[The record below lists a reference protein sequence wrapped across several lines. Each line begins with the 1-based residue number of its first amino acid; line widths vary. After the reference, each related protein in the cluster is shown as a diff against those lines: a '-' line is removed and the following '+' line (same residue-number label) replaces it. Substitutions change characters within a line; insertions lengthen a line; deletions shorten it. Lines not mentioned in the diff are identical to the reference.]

1 MYPYRPRRRWL
12 RWVLAWLAG
21 TVAVVVIGLCIEG
34 TVSPA
39 SQDPPDL
46 IGPTP
51 PWAQPAATATAVKP
65 GKGPEALRPSGAAAL
80 SGPLAVI
87 AGKQVINGVEL
98 GFPHS
103 TAGAVSAA
111 TDAAG
116 EVFSTLD
123 PDRAAAVMRLTA
135 DASYADAPQQ
145 AAHGAVSDRQYL
157 GVPAAGPV
165 PAGYSLVTEPVE
177 YQVRDVT
184 ADFVL
189 VLLLADFTTTQPG
202 EGTQT
207 RIAVFPFPMSWAA
220 GDWKAADP
228 GSASYLSL
236 AAEPFSPQAAALG
249 WQGLIPMGAPDAG

>member
-12 RWVLAWLAG
+12 RWILAYLAG
-21 TVAVVVIGLCIEG
+21 TVAVMVIGLCIEG
-34 TVSPA
+34 VVSPA
-39 SQDPPDL
+39 PQDPPDL

-51 PWAQPAATATAVKP
+51 LWAQPASPATAA
-65 GKGPEALRPSGAAAL
+65 RPSARPRASASSGTAAL
-80 SGPLAVI
+80 SGPLALV
-87 AGKQVINGVEL
+87 AGRQVINGVEL

-111 TDAAG
+111 ADTAG

-145 AAHGAVSDRQYL
+145 AAHGAASDRQYL

-184 ADFVL
+184 ADSAL

-207 RIAVFPFPMSWAA
+207 RVAVFPFPMSWAD

-228 GSASYLSL
+228 GNASYLSL
-236 AAEPFSPQAAALG
+236 AAEPFSSQAAALG
-249 WQGLIPMGAPDAG
+249 WQELIPLGAPDAG